1 MNVSLAKPAAT
12 PSRTELYDSQL
23 QALARIS
30 RTLSRVQQIEEILAQ
45 ILAVLHNDLGLEHGL
60 VSISDPEHGSLQI
73 GAVHTDSEAVVRAC
87 ESVRYRVGE
96 GVIGNIFKHGNSV
109 VLGRIAGEPRFLDRL
124 ALYDLEL
131 PFIGVPIKT
140 REGHT
145 IGVLTAQPQRRDELL
160 AERARFME
168 IVANLLAQTVRLVV
182 NLEDSRELAD
192 ERDELRREVRG
203 KYGFEN
209 MVVGHTPS
217 MRRVFDQ
224 VRRVGKWDSTVL
236 VLGESGTGKELIA
249 SAIHYNS
256 PRAHQPFVRLN
267 CAALPETLLE
277 SELFGHEKGAFTG
290 AVKQRKGRFE
300 QADGGTLFLDE
311 IGEISPMFQA
321 KLLRVLQ
328 EGEFERVGGSRTV
341 KVDVRVIAATHRNLE
356 AAVDAGDF
364 REDLYYRLN
373 VMPILLPPL
382 RERPEDIPE
391 LARHLAKRIGGVQG
405 RPLSIAEPA
414 MRKLTQYG
422 WPGNVRE
429 LENCLE
435 RAAVMSPTGNI
446 DADLIRLD
454 RARKAEPLPAR
465 VAAAA
470 EPDAAPPASAAAVVD
485 LQDPSIDERT
495 RVIAALEQ
503 AGWVQ
508 AKAARL
514 LGMTP
519 RQIAYR
525 IQILNIEVKQ
535 F

>member
-1 MNVSLAKPAAT
+1 MNAPIPQRSTKQTQV
-12 PSRTELYDSQL
+12 ELYDLQL
-23 QALARIS
+23 QALASIA
-30 RTLSRVQQIEEILAQ
+30 RTLSREQQIEELLEQ
-45 ILAVLHNDLGLEHGL
+45 VLAVLHNDLGLLHGL
-60 VSISDPEHGSLQI
+60 VTISDPEHSALQI
-73 GAVHTDSEAVVRAC
+73 GAIHTDSEAVAQAC
-87 ESVRYRVGE
+87 EGVRYRSGE
-96 GVIGNIFKHGNSV
+96 GVIGNVLKHGNSV
-109 VLGRIAGEPRFLDRL
+109 VLGRISADPRFLDRL
-124 ALYDLEL
+124 ALYDLEM
-131 PFIGVPIKT
+131 PFIAVPIKNPQG
-140 REGHT
+140 RT
-145 IGVLTAQPQRRDELL
+145 IGVLATQPDCRADEHMP
-160 AERARFME
+160 ARTRFLE

-182 NLEDSRELAD
+182 NIEDGREAAD

-224 VRRVGKWDSTVL
+224 IRRVAKWNSTVL

-256 PRAHQPFVRLN
+256 PRAHRPLVRLN

-328 EGEFERVGGSRTV
+328 EGELERVGGNQT
-341 KVDVRVIAATHRNLE
+341 VRVNVRIVAATNRDLE
-356 AAVDAGDF
+356 SEVEKGKF

-373 VMPILLPPL
+373 VMAIRIPPL
-382 RERPEDIPE
+382 RERTADIPE
-391 LARHLAKRIGGVQG
+391 LVEFLLSKISRQQG
-405 RPLSIAEPA
+405 RPLTVTDSAIRLL
-414 MRKLTQYG
+414 MSHR

-435 RAAVMSPTGNI
+435 RSAIMSEDGTITRDVVSLTGVDNETPSLAA
-446 DADLIRLD
+446 
-454 RARKAEPLPAR
+454 PLPEINFA
-465 VAAAA
+465 
-470 EPDAAPPASAAAVVD
+470 
-485 LQDPSIDERT
+485 DESLDDRE

-525 IQILNIEVKQ
+525 IQTLNIHMRKI
-535 F
+535 

>member
-1 MNVSLAKPAAT
+1 MNTQLAQRPAPT
-12 PSRTELYDSQL
+12 SRPDLYDSQL

-30 RTLSRVQQIEEILAQ
+30 RTLSRVQQIEDILAQ
-45 ILAVLHNDLGLEHGL
+45 ILAVLHNDLGLLHGL
-60 VSISDPEHGSLQI
+60 VSISDSGHSALQV
-73 GAVHTDSEAVVRAC
+73 GAIHSDSEAVVSAC
-87 ESVRYRVGE
+87 ESVRYRIGE

-109 VLGRIAGEPRFLDRL
+109 VLGRISSEPRFLDRL

-131 PFIGVPIKT
+131 PFIAVPIKT
-140 REGHT
+140 HEGNI
-145 IGVLTAQPQRRDELL
+145 IGVLAAQPGSRADELL
-160 AERARFME
+160 PDRARFME

-182 NLEDSRELAD
+182 NIEDSREVAN

-328 EGEFERVGGSRTV
+328 EGEFERVGGNQT
-341 KVDVRVIAATHRNLE
+341 VRVNVRIVAATNRDLE
-356 AAVDAGDF
+356 SEVEKGKF

-373 VMPILLPPL
+373 VMAIRIPPL
-382 RERPEDIPE
+382 RERSADIPD
-391 LARHLAKRIGGVQG
+391 LAEFLLAKIGRQQG
-405 RPLSIAEPA
+405 RKLSITDSAIRLL
-414 MRKLTQYG
+414 MSHR

-435 RAAVMSPTGNI
+435 RSAIMSEDGSI
-446 DADLIRLD
+446 SRDVVSLSGLD
-454 RARKAEPLPAR
+454 HDSQPLAPLP
-465 VAAAA
+465 
-470 EPDAAPPASAAAVVD
+470 EVD
-485 LQDPSIDERT
+485 LADEALDDRE
-495 RVIAALEQ
+495 RVVAALEQ

-525 IQILNIEVKQ
+525 IQTLNIHMRKI
-535 F
+535 

>member
-1 MNVSLAKPAAT
+1 MNATIPQRSAKQT
-12 PSRTELYDSQL
+12 PVELYDLQL
-23 QALARIS
+23 QALASIA
-30 RTLSRVQQIEEILAQ
+30 RTLSREQQIDELLEQ
-45 ILAVLHNDLGLEHGL
+45 VLAVLHNDLGLLHGL
-60 VSISDPEHGSLQI
+60 VTISDPEHSALQI
-73 GAVHTDSEAVVRAC
+73 GAIHTDSEAVAQAC
-87 ESVRYRVGE
+87 EGVRYRSGE
-96 GVIGNIFKHGNSV
+96 GVIGNVLKHGNSV
-109 VLGRIAGEPRFLDRL
+109 VLGRISADPRFLDRL
-124 ALYDLEL
+124 ALYDLEM
-131 PFIGVPIKT
+131 PFIAVPIKNP
-140 REGHT
+140 EGNT
-145 IGVLTAQPQRRDELL
+145 IGVLAAQPDCRADEHMP
-160 AERARFME
+160 ARTRFLE

-182 NLEDSRELAD
+182 NIEDGREAAD

-224 VRRVGKWDSTVL
+224 IRRVAKWNSTVL

-256 PRAHQPFVRLN
+256 PRAHRPFVRLN

-328 EGEFERVGGSRTV
+328 EGEFERVGGNQT
-341 KVDVRVIAATHRNLE
+341 VRVNVRIVAATNRDLE
-356 AAVDAGDF
+356 SEVEKGKF

-373 VMPILLPPL
+373 VMAIRIPPL
-382 RERPEDIPE
+382 RERTADIPE
-391 LARHLAKRIGGVQG
+391 LAEFLLTKIGRQQG
-405 RPLSIAEPA
+405 RPLTITDSAIRLL
-414 MRKLTQYG
+414 MSHR

-435 RAAVMSPTGNI
+435 RSAIMSEDGTITRDVVSLTGVDNESPPLAA
-446 DADLIRLD
+446 
-454 RARKAEPLPAR
+454 PLPEVNLA
-465 VAAAA
+465 
-470 EPDAAPPASAAAVVD
+470 
-485 LQDPSIDERT
+485 DESLDDRE

-525 IQILNIEVKQ
+525 IQTLNIHMRKI
-535 F
+535 

>member
-1 MNVSLAKPAAT
+1 MNAPIPQRSAKQT
-12 PSRTELYDSQL
+12 QVELYDLQL
-23 QALARIS
+23 QALASIA
-30 RTLSRVQQIEEILAQ
+30 RTLSREQQIDELLDQ
-45 ILAVLHNDLGLEHGL
+45 VLAVLHNDLGLLHGL
-60 VSISDPEHGSLQI
+60 VTISDPEHSALQI
-73 GAVHTDSEAVVRAC
+73 GAIHTDSEAVAQAC
-87 ESVRYRVGE
+87 EGVRYRSGE
-96 GVIGNIFKHGNSV
+96 GVIGNVLKHGNSV
-109 VLGRIAGEPRFLDRL
+109 VLGRISADPRFLDRL
-124 ALYDLEL
+124 ALYDLEM
-131 PFIGVPIKT
+131 PFIAVPIKNP
-140 REGHT
+140 EGNT
-145 IGVLTAQPQRRDELL
+145 IGVLAAQPDCRADEQMPV
-160 AERARFME
+160 RTRFLE

-182 NLEDSRELAD
+182 NIEDGREAAD

-209 MVVGHTPS
+209 MVVGHTPT

-224 VRRVGKWDSTVL
+224 IRRVAKWNSTVL

-256 PRAHQPFVRLN
+256 PRAHRPFVRLN

-328 EGEFERVGGSRTV
+328 EGEFERVGGNQT
-341 KVDVRVIAATHRNLE
+341 VRVNVRIVAATNRDLE
-356 AAVDAGDF
+356 SEVEKGKF

-373 VMPILLPPL
+373 VMAIRIPPL
-382 RERPEDIPE
+382 RERTADIPE
-391 LARHLAKRIGGVQG
+391 LAEFLLTKIGRQQG
-405 RPLSIAEPA
+405 RPLTVTDSAIRLL
-414 MRKLTQYG
+414 MSHR

-435 RAAVMSPTGNI
+435 RSAIMSEDGTITRDVVSLTGVDNESPPLAA
-446 DADLIRLD
+446 
-454 RARKAEPLPAR
+454 PLPEVNLA
-465 VAAAA
+465 
-470 EPDAAPPASAAAVVD
+470 
-485 LQDPSIDERT
+485 DENLDDRE

-525 IQILNIEVKQ
+525 IQTLNIHMRKI
-535 F
+535 

>member
-1 MNVSLAKPAAT
+1 MNVSLAKPAAS
-12 PSRTELYDSQL
+12 PSRAELYDKQL
-23 QALARIS
+23 QALARVS

-45 ILAVLHNDLGLEHGL
+45 ILAVLHNDLDLHHGL
-60 VSISDPEHGSLQI
+60 VSICDPERDSLQI
-73 GAVHTDSEAVVRAC
+73 GAVHTDSESVARAC
-87 ESVRYRVGE
+87 ANVRYRTGE
-96 GVIGNIFKHGNSV
+96 GVIGNIFKHGNCV

-140 REGHT
+140 HEGNT

-328 EGEFERVGGSRTV
+328 EGEFERGGGYQT
-341 KVDVRVIAATHRNLE
+341 VRVNGRSVAATSRDLE
-356 AAVDAGDF
+356 SEVDKGKF

-373 VMPILLPPL
+373 VMAIRIPPL
-382 RERPEDIPE
+382 RERSADIPE
-391 LARHLAKRIGGVQG
+391 LAEFLLAKIGRQQG
-405 RPLSIAEPA
+405 RALSISDGAIRLL
-414 MRKLTQYG
+414 MNHR

-435 RAAVMSPTGNI
+435 RSAIMSEDGVIGSDVVSLGGGFDHDAPPLAAVAGI
-446 DADLIRLD
+446 DLA
-454 RARKAEPLPAR
+454 
-465 VAAAA
+465 
-470 EPDAAPPASAAAVVD
+470 DAALD
-485 LQDPSIDERT
+485 DRE

-525 IQILNIEVKQ
+525 IQTLNIHMRKI
-535 F
+535 

>member
-1 MNVSLAKPAAT
+1 MNAT
-12 PSRTELYDSQL
+12 IPQRSTKQTQVELYDLQL
-23 QALARIS
+23 QALASIA
-30 RTLSRVQQIEEILAQ
+30 RTLSREQQIDELLEQ
-45 ILAVLHNDLGLEHGL
+45 VLAVLHNDLGLLHGL
-60 VSISDPEHGSLQI
+60 VTISDPGHSALQI
-73 GAVHTDSEAVVRAC
+73 GAIHTDSEAVAQAC
-87 ESVRYRVGE
+87 EGVRYRSGE
-96 GVIGNIFKHGNSV
+96 GVIGNVLKHGNSV
-109 VLGRIAGEPRFLDRL
+109 VLGRISADPRFLDRL
-124 ALYDLEL
+124 ALYDLEM
-131 PFIGVPIKT
+131 PFIAVPIKNP
-140 REGHT
+140 EGNT
-145 IGVLTAQPQRRDELL
+145 IGVLAAQPDSRADEQMP
-160 AERARFME
+160 ARTRFLE

-182 NLEDSRELAD
+182 NIEDGREAAD

-209 MVVGHTPS
+209 MVVGHTPT

-224 VRRVGKWDSTVL
+224 IRRVAKWNSTVL

-256 PRAHQPFVRLN
+256 PRAHRPFVRLN

-328 EGEFERVGGSRTV
+328 EGEFERVGGNQT
-341 KVDVRVIAATHRNLE
+341 VRVNVRIVAATNRDLE
-356 AAVDAGDF
+356 NEVEKGKF

-373 VMPILLPPL
+373 VMAIRIPPL
-382 RERPEDIPE
+382 RERTADIPE
-391 LARHLAKRIGGVQG
+391 LAEFLLSKIGRQQG
-405 RPLSIAEPA
+405 RPLTVTDSAIRLL
-414 MRKLTQYG
+414 MSHR

-435 RAAVMSPTGNI
+435 RSAIMSEDGTITRDVVSLTGVDNESPPLAA
-446 DADLIRLD
+446 
-454 RARKAEPLPAR
+454 PLPEVNLA
-465 VAAAA
+465 
-470 EPDAAPPASAAAVVD
+470 
-485 LQDPSIDERT
+485 DENLDDRE

-525 IQILNIEVKQ
+525 IQTLNIHMRKI
-535 F
+535 

>member
-1 MNVSLAKPAAT
+1 MNATIPQRSLKPT
-12 PSRTELYDSQL
+12 QVELYDSQL
-23 QALARIS
+23 QALTRIA
-30 RTLSRVQQIEEILAQ
+30 RTLSRVQQIEEILEQ
-45 ILAVLHNDLGLEHGL
+45 VLAVLHNDLGLLHGL
-60 VSISDPEHGSLQI
+60 VTISDPEHGALQV
-73 GAVHTDSEAVVRAC
+73 GAIHAESEAVIQNVGG
-87 ESVRYRVGE
+87 VRYRSGE
-96 GVIGNIFKHGNSV
+96 GVIGNVLKHGESV
-109 VLGRIAGEPRFLDRL
+109 VLGRISSDPRFLDRL

-131 PFIGVPIKT
+131 PFIAVPIKNP
-140 REGHT
+140 EGNT
-145 IGVLTAQPQRRDELL
+145 IGVLAAQPDRRADDLMP
-160 AERARFME
+160 ERTRFLE
-168 IVANLLAQTVRLVV
+168 IVANLLAQSVRLVV
-182 NLEDSRELAD
+182 NIEDGREVAN

-209 MVVGHTPS
+209 MVVGHTPV

-224 VRRVGKWDSTVL
+224 VRRVAKWNSTVL

-256 PRAHQPFVRLN
+256 PRAHRPLVRLN

-328 EGEFERVGGSRTV
+328 EGEFERVGGNQT
-341 KVDVRVIAATHRNLE
+341 VRVNVRIVAATNRDLE
-356 AAVDAGDF
+356 SEVEKGKF

-373 VMPILLPPL
+373 VMAIRIPPL
-382 RERPEDIPE
+382 RERTADIPE
-391 LARHLAKRIGGVQG
+391 LAEFLLGKIGRLQG
-405 RPLSIAEPA
+405 RT
-414 MRKLTQYG
+414 LTVTDSAIRLLMSHR

-435 RAAVMSPTGNI
+435 RSAIMSEDGSITRDVVSLTG
-446 DADLIRLD
+446 LD
-454 RARKAEPLPAR
+454 DHAPSLAPLPEVNLA
-465 VAAAA
+465 
-470 EPDAAPPASAAAVVD
+470 
-485 LQDPSIDERT
+485 DEALDDRE

-525 IQILNIEVKQ
+525 IQTLNIHMRKI
-535 F
+535 

>member
-1 MNVSLAKPAAT
+1 MSSIQLAQRPGT
-12 PSRTELYDSQL
+12 TSRADLYDKQL

-30 RTLSRVQQIEEILAQ
+30 RTLSRVQQIEDILAQ
-45 ILAVLHNDLGLEHGL
+45 VLAVLHDHLGLLHGL
-60 VSISDPEHGSLQI
+60 VSISDPQHGALQV
-73 GAVHTDSEAVVRAC
+73 GAIHSDSQAVVSAC
-87 ESVRYRVGE
+87 ENVRYRIGE
-96 GVIGNIFKHGNSV
+96 GVIGNVLKHGNSM
-109 VLGRIAGEPRFLDRL
+109 VLGRISSEPRFLDRL

-131 PFIGVPIKT
+131 PFIAVPIKT
-140 REGHT
+140 HEGHT
-145 IGVLTAQPQRRDELL
+145 IGVLAAQPEGRADELL
-160 AERARFME
+160 PDRARFME

-182 NLEDSRELAD
+182 NLEDSRELAN

-209 MVVGHTPS
+209 MVVGNTPA

-236 VLGESGTGKELIA
+236 VLGESGTGKEVIS

-328 EGEFERVGGSRTV
+328 EGEFERVGGNQTV
-341 KVDVRVIAATHRNLE
+341 KVNVRIVAATNRDLE
-356 AAVDAGDF
+356 AEVEKGKF

-373 VMPILLPPL
+373 VMAIRIPPL
-382 RERPEDIPE
+382 RERSADIPE
-391 LARHLAKRIGGVQG
+391 LAEFLLAKIGRLQG
-405 RPLSIAEPA
+405 RKLSITDSAIRLL
-414 MRKLTQYG
+414 MSHR

-435 RAAVMSPTGNI
+435 RSAIMSEDGTISRDVVSLGG
-446 DADLIRLD
+446 LD
-454 RARKAEPLPAR
+454 HDSVPLAPLPEVNLA
-465 VAAAA
+465 
-470 EPDAAPPASAAAVVD
+470 
-485 LQDPSIDERT
+485 DEALDDRE

-525 IQILNIEVKQ
+525 IQTLNIHMRKI
-535 F
+535 

>member
-1 MNVSLAKPAAT
+1 MSALFAPSPVSA
-12 PSRTELYDSQL
+12 SRAEFYDSQL

-30 RTLSRVQQIEEILAQ
+30 RTLSRVQQIEDILAQ
-45 ILAVLHNDLGLEHGL
+45 ILAVLHNDLGLLHGL
-60 VSISDPEHGSLQI
+60 VTISDPEHSALQI
-73 GAVHTDSEAVVRAC
+73 GAIHTDSEAVAQAC
-87 ESVRYRVGE
+87 EGVRYRSGE
-96 GVIGNIFKHGNSV
+96 GVIGNVLKHGNSV
-109 VLGRIAGEPRFLDRL
+109 VLGRISADPRFLDRL
-124 ALYDLEL
+124 ALYDLEM
-131 PFIGVPIKT
+131 PFIAVPIKNP
-140 REGHT
+140 EGNT
-145 IGVLTAQPQRRDELL
+145 IGVLAAQPDCRADEQMP
-160 AERARFME
+160 ARTRFLE

-182 NLEDSRELAD
+182 NIEDGREAAD

-209 MVVGHTPS
+209 MVVGHTPT

-224 VRRVGKWDSTVL
+224 IRRVAKWNSTVL

-256 PRAHQPFVRLN
+256 PRAHRPFVRLN

-328 EGEFERVGGSRTV
+328 EGEFERVGGNQT
-341 KVDVRVIAATHRNLE
+341 VRVNVRSVAATNRDLE
-356 AAVDAGDF
+356 SEVEKGKF

-373 VMPILLPPL
+373 VMAIRIPPL
-382 RERPEDIPE
+382 RERTADIPE
-391 LARHLAKRIGGVQG
+391 LAEFLLTKIGRQQG
-405 RPLSIAEPA
+405 RPLTVTDSAIRLL
-414 MRKLTQYG
+414 MSHR

-435 RAAVMSPTGNI
+435 RSAIMSEDGTITRDVVSLTGVDNESPPLAA
-446 DADLIRLD
+446 
-454 RARKAEPLPAR
+454 PLPEVNLA
-465 VAAAA
+465 
-470 EPDAAPPASAAAVVD
+470 
-485 LQDPSIDERT
+485 DENLDDRE

-525 IQILNIEVKQ
+525 IQTLNIHMRKI
-535 F
+535 

>member
-1 MNVSLAKPAAT
+1 MNATIPQRSAKQNPV
-12 PSRTELYDSQL
+12 ELYDLQL
-23 QALARIS
+23 QALAGIA
-30 RTLSRVQQIEEILAQ
+30 RTLSREQQIDELLEQVLA
-45 ILAVLHNDLGLEHGL
+45 ILHNDLGLLHGL
-60 VSISDPEHGSLQI
+60 VTISDPEHGALQI
-73 GAVHTDSEAVVRAC
+73 GAIHTDSEAVAQAC
-87 ESVRYRVGE
+87 EGVRYRSGE
-96 GVIGNIFKHGNSV
+96 GVIGNVLKHGNSV
-109 VLGRIAGEPRFLDRL
+109 VLGRISADPRFLDRL
-124 ALYDLEL
+124 ALYDLEM
-131 PFIGVPIKT
+131 PFIAVPIKNP
-140 REGHT
+140 EGNT
-145 IGVLTAQPQRRDELL
+145 IGVLAAQPDCRADEHMPARTRLL
-160 AERARFME
+160 E

-182 NLEDSRELAD
+182 NIEDGRDAAD

-209 MVVGHTPS
+209 MVVGHTPT

-224 VRRVGKWDSTVL
+224 IRRVAKWNSTVL

-256 PRAHQPFVRLN
+256 PRAHRSFVRLN

-328 EGEFERVGGSRTV
+328 EGEFERVGGNQT
-341 KVDVRVIAATHRNLE
+341 VRVNVRIVAATNRDLE
-356 AAVDAGDF
+356 SEVEKGKF

-373 VMPILLPPL
+373 VMAIRIPPL
-382 RERPEDIPE
+382 RERTADIPE
-391 LARHLAKRIGGVQG
+391 LAEFLLSKIGRQQG
-405 RPLSIAEPA
+405 RPLTITDSAIRLL
-414 MRKLTQYG
+414 MSHR

-435 RAAVMSPTGNI
+435 RSAIMSEDGTITRDVVSLTGVDNESPPLAA
-446 DADLIRLD
+446 
-454 RARKAEPLPAR
+454 PLPEVNLA
-465 VAAAA
+465 
-470 EPDAAPPASAAAVVD
+470 
-485 LQDPSIDERT
+485 DETLDDRE

-525 IQILNIEVKQ
+525 IQTLNIHMRKI
-535 F
+535 

>member
-1 MNVSLAKPAAT
+1 MNAPIPQRSAKQT
-12 PSRTELYDSQL
+12 QVELYDLQL
-23 QALARIS
+23 QALASIA
-30 RTLSRVQQIEEILAQ
+30 RTLSREQQIDELLDQ
-45 ILAVLHNDLGLEHGL
+45 VLAVLHNDLGLLHGL
-60 VSISDPEHGSLQI
+60 VTISDPEHSALQI
-73 GAVHTDSEAVVRAC
+73 GAIHTDSEAVAQAC
-87 ESVRYRVGE
+87 EGVRYRSGE
-96 GVIGNIFKHGNSV
+96 GVIGNVLKHGNSV
-109 VLGRIAGEPRFLDRL
+109 VLGRISADPRFLDRL
-124 ALYDLEL
+124 ALYDLEM
-131 PFIGVPIKT
+131 PFIAVPIKNP
-140 REGHT
+140 EGNT
-145 IGVLTAQPQRRDELL
+145 IGVLAAQPDCRADEQMP
-160 AERARFME
+160 ARTRFLE

-182 NLEDSRELAD
+182 KIEDGREAAD

-209 MVVGHTPS
+209 MVVGHTPT

-224 VRRVGKWDSTVL
+224 IRRVAKWNSTVL

-256 PRAHQPFVRLN
+256 PRAHRPFVRLN

-328 EGEFERVGGSRTV
+328 EGEFERVGGNQT
-341 KVDVRVIAATHRNLE
+341 VRVNVRIVAATNRDLE
-356 AAVDAGDF
+356 SEVEKGKF

-373 VMPILLPPL
+373 VMAIRIPPL
-382 RERPEDIPE
+382 RERTADIPE
-391 LARHLAKRIGGVQG
+391 LAEFLLTKIGRQQG
-405 RPLSIAEPA
+405 RPLTVTDSAIRLL
-414 MRKLTQYG
+414 MSHR

-435 RAAVMSPTGNI
+435 RSAIMSEDGTITRDVVSLTGVDNESPPLAA
-446 DADLIRLD
+446 
-454 RARKAEPLPAR
+454 PLPEVNLA
-465 VAAAA
+465 
-470 EPDAAPPASAAAVVD
+470 
-485 LQDPSIDERT
+485 DENLDDRE

-525 IQILNIEVKQ
+525 IQTLNIHMRKI
-535 F
+535 

>member
-1 MNVSLAKPAAT
+1 MNTQIAQRPAPT
-12 PSRTELYDSQL
+12 SRPDLYDSQL

-30 RTLSRVQQIEEILAQ
+30 RTLSRVQQIEDILAQ
-45 ILAVLHNDLGLEHGL
+45 ILAVLHNDLGLLHGL
-60 VSISDPEHGSLQI
+60 VSISDSGHSALQV
-73 GAVHTDSEAVVRAC
+73 GAIHSDSEAVVSAC
-87 ESVRYRVGE
+87 ESVRYRIGE

-109 VLGRIAGEPRFLDRL
+109 VLGRISSEPRFLDRL

-131 PFIGVPIKT
+131 PFIAVPIKT
-140 REGHT
+140 HEGNT
-145 IGVLTAQPQRRDELL
+145 IGVLAAQPQGRADELL
-160 AERARFME
+160 PDRARFME

-182 NLEDSRELAD
+182 NIEDSREVAN

-328 EGEFERVGGSRTV
+328 EGEFERVGGNQT
-341 KVDVRVIAATHRNLE
+341 VRVNVRIVAATNRDLE
-356 AAVDAGDF
+356 SEVDKGKF

-373 VMPILLPPL
+373 VMAIRIPPL
-382 RERPEDIPE
+382 RERSADIPE
-391 LARHLAKRIGGVQG
+391 LAEFLLAKIARQQG
-405 RPLSIAEPA
+405 RALSITDSAIRLL
-414 MRKLTQYG
+414 MGHR

-435 RAAVMSPTGNI
+435 RSAIMSEDGSI
-446 DADLIRLD
+446 GRDVVSLGGLD
-454 RARKAEPLPAR
+454 HDSLPLAPLPEIDLADEGLDDRER
-465 VAAAA
+465 V
-470 EPDAAPPASAAAVVD
+470 V
-485 LQDPSIDERT
+485 
-495 RVIAALEQ
+495 AALEQ

-525 IQILNIEVKQ
+525 IQTLNIHMRKI
-535 F
+535 